1 MKERRYRKSQKGEG
15 RMKRNYRKGKNK
27 GKHESRREK
36 LKCIKAYNTARIQ
49 WGKMEKK
56 RNDRGQEEIREVS
69 GNNLK
74 ELYERNGKEEGR
86 ERE

>member
-1 MKERRYRKSQKGEG
+1 M
-15 RMKRNYRKGKNK
+15 
-27 GKHESRREK
+27 EK
-36 LKCIKAYNTARIQ
+36 WKCIEAYNTARIQ

-56 RNDRGQEEIREVS
+56 RNDRVQEEIREVS